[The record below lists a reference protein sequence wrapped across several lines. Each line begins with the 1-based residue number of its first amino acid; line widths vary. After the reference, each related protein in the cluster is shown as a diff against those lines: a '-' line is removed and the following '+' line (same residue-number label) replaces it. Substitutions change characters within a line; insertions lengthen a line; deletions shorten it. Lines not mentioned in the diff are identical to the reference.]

1 MSDVVLLVNGQKYTG
16 WTSIEIEQNL
26 QAVSSRFSLNVSDT
40 QGITGARES
49 GAPLSIYPG
58 DACAIE
64 LDQVR
69 VMTGYVDQVIPSFS
83 ANQHELRLSGR
94 DKTADLVDCS
104 VFNAPGEFNQL
115 KLDRIVRILCEP
127 FGIGVRVDADAVG
140 HIGAALSVFSIQP
153 GESVW
158 EAIERAA
165 RLRGVLMVSDTQGNV
180 LITRA
185 AKNTRAHTALIQGEN
200 ILSASATFNH
210 NTRFSVYSVQA
221 TSPWSDDLPAAFANA
236 IEGLAYDENIK
247 RFRPKVIK
255 AETASSNAQAQRR
268 AQWEAAVRAARSG
281 SVQITTLGWTQGDG
295 SLWKINTLVAVKSP
309 WLSIDGDLLITAVR
323 FSKDESSGTH
333 SQLTLMRADAFEA
346 KPQIPANTDLWQL
359 SV

>member
-1 MSDVVLLVNGQKYTG
+1 MSDVVLFVNGQKYSG
-16 WTSIEIEQNL
+16 WTAIEIEQNL
-26 QAVSSRFSLNVSDT
+26 QAVSSGFSLSVSDT
-40 QGITGARES
+40 SGITRTGES

-64 LDQVR
+64 LGQVR
-69 VMTGYVDQVIPSFS
+69 VITGYVDQVRPSFD
-83 ANQHELRLSGR
+83 AGQHVLRLSGR

-104 VFNAPGEFNQL
+104 VLNAPGEFNQL
-115 KLDRIVRILCEP
+115 TLDRIVSILCEP
-127 FGIGVRVDADAVG
+127 FGIAVRVEADV
-140 HIGAALSVFSIQP
+140 GAALDVFSIQP

-165 RLRGVLMVSDTQGNV
+165 RLRGVFIVGDAEGNV
-180 LITRA
+180 VINA

-200 ILSASATFNH
+200 ILRASADFNH
-210 NTRFSVYSVQA
+210 STRFSVYNVQA

-255 AETASSNAQAQRR
+255 AETASSSAQAQRR

-281 SVQITTLGWTQGDG
+281 SVQMTTSGWTQGDG
-295 SLWKINTLVAVKSP
+295 TLWTINTLVTVKSP

-323 FSKDESSGTH
+323 FSKDDTAGTQT
-333 SQLTLMRADAFEA
+333 QLTLIRADAFEA
-346 KPQIPANTDLWQL
+346 RPSIPANTDLWQRFA
-359 SV
+359 